1 MFFWA
6 ISNSF
11 LRRIIFFF
19 SISSAELNPYIRK
32 SKNVGIQ
39 YCSREWLLLPSCLFF
54 PFLFLVFA
62 SVSKYFLATFVAPGA
77 ANGTP
82 RYRESGQLFLPAW
95 FGIFSLEYLNACTFA
110 RSFSL
115 PRIVF
120 FFPPRYPRRSRKF
133 KSGFVIIPDTL
144 LHGISPG
151 RKRHLSGRGGINL
164 FVAACWQID
173 RQNFN

>member
-120 FFPPRYPRRSRKF
+120 FFSTAIPPTFPKVQIRLRNYPRYALARDFPGTKKAFIRPRRDKF
-133 KSGFVIIPDTL
+133 VCCRL
-144 LHGISPG
+144 LANRPSE
-151 RKRHLSGRGGINL
+151 
-164 FVAACWQID
+164 F
-173 RQNFN
+173 